1 MGNSKKPHAEILKE
15 VQLTNGNFISLE
27 RVKPSKSN
35 TYTRVVVTDAGGN
48 SLGIWE
54 NLDVDVT
61 NLLKVVFTS
70 ANDDAK
76 DDELILALVNKA
88 QGCTLRTLETL
99 YFGTRDCRLDNPAEL
114 YLAVD
119 KLVKSG
125 KLIRM
130 EWQVPSKK
138 GEVFSLLLPKNS
150 KMQVADWDIFF
161 DD

>member
-1 MGNSKKPHAEILKE
+1 MENRKKPHAEILKE
-15 VQLTNGNFISLE
+15 VELANGNFISLE

-35 TYTRVVVTDAGGN
+35 TFTRVVVTDAGGN
-48 SLGIWE
+48 ALGSWDFI
-54 NLDVDVT
+54 DVDFA

-70 ANDDAK
+70 ANDDKK
-76 DDELILALVNKA
+76 DDELILALVNKT

-99 YFGTRDCRLDNPAEL
+99 YFGTKGCRLDTPAEL

-119 KLVKSG
+119 KLVESG

-130 EWQVPSKK
+130 EWHVPGNKL
-138 GEVFSLLLPKNS
+138 EVFSLLLPQNS

>member
-1 MGNSKKPHAEILKE
+1 MENRKKPHAEILKE
-15 VQLTNGNFISLE
+15 VQLANGNFISLE

-35 TYTRVVVTDAGGN
+35 TFTRVVVTDAGGN
-48 SLGIWE
+48 ALGSWE
-54 NLDVDVT
+54 NLEVDVT

-70 ANDDAK
+70 ANDDKK
-76 DDELILALVNKA
+76 DDELILALVNKT

-99 YFGTRDCRLDNPAEL
+99 YFGTRNCRLDNPTEL

-119 KLVKSG
+119 KLVESG

-130 EWQVPSKK
+130 EWAVP
-138 GEVFSLLLPKNS
+138 GNNEVFSLLLPQNS
-150 KMQVADWDIFF
+150 KMQVADWDILF

>member
-1 MGNSKKPHAEILKE
+1 MENRKKPHAEILKE
-15 VQLTNGNFISLE
+15 VQLANGNFISLE

-35 TYTRVVVTDAGGN
+35 TFTRVVVTDAGGN
-48 SLGIWE
+48 ALRCWE
-54 NLDVDVT
+54 GLDVDVV
-61 NLLKVVFTS
+61 NFLKVVFTS
-70 ANDDAK
+70 ANDDKK
-76 DDELILALVNKA
+76 DDELILALVNKT

-99 YFGTRDCRLDNPAEL
+99 YFGTKGCRLDTPAEL

-119 KLVKSG
+119 KLVESG

-130 EWQVPSKK
+130 EWHVPGNKL
-138 GEVFSLLLPKNS
+138 EVFSLLLPQNS

>member
-27 RVKPSKSN
+27 RVKPSKNGVS
-35 TYTRVVVTDAGGN
+35 TRVVVTDAGGN
-48 SLGIWE
+48 SLWIWE
-54 NLDVDVT
+54 NLNAGT
-61 NLLKVVFTS
+61 ACLLSKIFAS
-70 ANDDAK
+70 ANDDVK

-138 GEVFSLLLPKNS
+138 GEVFSLLLPQDS

>member
-1 MGNSKKPHAEILKE
+1 MENRKKPHAEILKE
-15 VQLTNGNFISLE
+15 VQLANGNFISLE

-35 TYTRVVVTDAGGN
+35 TFTRVVVTDAGGN
-48 SLGIWE
+48 ALGSWDFI
-54 NLDVDVT
+54 DVDFA

-70 ANDDAK
+70 ANDDKK
-76 DDELILALVNKA
+76 DDELILALVNKT

-99 YFGTRDCRLDNPAEL
+99 YFGTKGCRLDTPAEL

-119 KLVKSG
+119 KLVESG

-130 EWQVPSKK
+130 EWHVPGNKL
-138 GEVFSLLLPKNS
+138 EVFSLLLPQNS